1 MSEPHII
8 SKDLTKTDWS
18 VSRDS
23 FLLDK
28 LIEQTSLGRR
38 GENGWT
44 KEAWNIIANAFNLNF
59 RVRHSKQQLKSRF
72 NLLRKQYRYVRMLQ
86 QQSGFVWD
94 DRFKILTADNEVWDR
109 YICEHPDAKLYR
121 NKRFLHYDK
130 LALLLEAAEGRD
142 HLLTLCPEPL
152 DQRSAPSTP
161 HSPVISASP
170 FNDVREDVDERNSS
184 SEEEEDDLPPERSW
198 QPRKRRSV
206 TPSSMHDNKRS
217 RESVE
222 VRRTATNGGE
232 SLMVS
237 SDTHPIQMSP
247 LANFSWYNKCLVEL
261 QAMKELDQN
270 EKVKAVKILGEEK
283 WAVAFMTLRGTLR
296 VAWLRSMMNEG

>member
-1 MSEPHII
+1 MSETHII

-109 YICEHPDAKLYR
+109 YI
-121 NKRFLHYDK
+121 F
-130 LALLLEAAEGRD
+130 
-142 HLLTLCPEPL
+142 
-152 DQRSAPSTP
+152 
-161 HSPVISASP
+161 V
-170 FNDVREDVDERNSS
+170 SS
-184 SEEEEDDLPPERSW
+184 SNACFFFFFSLFEGVLM
-198 QPRKRRSV
+198 
-206 TPSSMHDNKRS
+206 SSFINLIM
-217 RESVE
+217 
-222 VRRTATNGGE
+222 A
-232 SLMVS
+232 
-237 SDTHPIQMSP
+237 
-247 LANFSWYNKCLVEL
+247 
-261 QAMKELDQN
+261 
-270 EKVKAVKILGEEK
+270 
-283 WAVAFMTLRGTLR
+283 
-296 VAWLRSMMNEG
+296 